1 MNKKLLPKDKNIYE
15 TKCPILYAME
25 VMGQKWKLPIM
36 WYIGTAKTVR
46 YGELQKKV
54 IGITATMLTKC
65 LRELEDDGL
74 IKRKQYSTI
83 SPAVEYSYT
92 KNAPS
97 LSGDELVTLQNET
110 LASLQPYLS
119 KKKIVGVQANKL
131 AAEIAYEKEDYNASI
146 QYYLAQ
152 AHADENSYTAAVAYF
167 MVASSYEEL
176 SNFEEAEKYYGLAS
190 EQSDFLLVPHALFNL
205 ARVKESRGDK
215 DGAVLVY
222 KQMVSDYPNDD
233 WTNLAQSRLISLNAS
248 GIVE

>member
-1 MNKKLLPKDKNIYE
+1 MADNVYVMNKDAKAKKESASKQLESFLVKNRALILSVLCVCIVVLVTICVVVGVSSSQ
-15 TKCPILYAME
+15 TKKSLASIDS
-25 VMGQKWKLPIM
+25 I
-36 WYIGTAKTVR
+36 
-46 YGELQKKV
+46 
-54 IGITATMLTKC
+54 
-65 LRELEDDGL
+65 
-74 IKRKQYSTI
+74 
-83 SPAVEYSYT
+83 EYSYT